1 MNVLRTHSSHRV
13 YFGVFLLFDVALTLF
28 LLCLERQNILP
39 PWRHSNSIVDL
50 LRAAV
55 NDSLLDVLVLS
66 VLRVSILLACNVAI
80 GWYSL
85 VPVFITTIFSTIYLV
100 FKSYISI
107 IWTTT
112 FILVMSGT
120 FICAWV
126 ELLMWVLFKLIRKE
140 KEKEGRLLVDLEKYE
155 NESLLSGY
163 PEEGKRMKNFSV
175 SYPANA
181 SESSLSGYKHVQ
193 HDPVGNENGYSVSS
207 SLRDSEEEDDED
219 FGVVYSDALPEVSS
233 SYDDSYTA
241 NSSRNQVPSLSAP
254 ISISAANANANA
266 YANSQTPWYQQ
277 GETACHFLMAALR
290 ERASYS
296 LVYEKSG
303 VQVFRQ
309 SGDDML
315 RFQAQGQIKASA
327 RTVLETVLDIK
338 RRHQW
343 DTNFKTIELL
353 EAFDEHHEVFHM
365 TTKRIWPA
373 AARDVLFLR
382 TSQAWGEDGG
392 FITVGSSW
400 KEHSYSVPLPS
411 GTIRVDLICG
421 GFYIVPLP
429 DNPRCCDVSY
439 VSVVNPGGWLPD
451 VLVSQATKQ
460 QLPGLYIG
468 LRKLCE

>member
-1 MNVLRTHSSHRV
+1 
-13 YFGVFLLFDVALTLF
+13 
-28 LLCLERQNILP
+28 
-39 PWRHSNSIVDL
+39 
-50 LRAAV
+50 
-55 NDSLLDVLVLS
+55 
-66 VLRVSILLACNVAI
+66 
-80 GWYSL
+80 
-85 VPVFITTIFSTIYLV
+85 
-100 FKSYISI
+100 
-107 IWTTT
+107 
-112 FILVMSGT
+112 
-120 FICAWV
+120 
-126 ELLMWVLFKLIRKE
+126 
-140 KEKEGRLLVDLEKYE
+140 
-155 NESLLSGY
+155 
-163 PEEGKRMKNFSV
+163 
-175 SYPANA
+175 
-181 SESSLSGYKHVQ
+181 
-193 HDPVGNENGYSVSS
+193 
-207 SLRDSEEEDDED
+207 
-219 FGVVYSDALPEVSS
+219 
-233 SYDDSYTA
+233 
-241 NSSRNQVPSLSAP
+241 
-254 ISISAANANANA
+254 
-266 YANSQTPWYQQ
+266 
-277 GETACHFLMAALR
+277 MAALR